1 MTTAAPSP
9 GHAGGAHMTTAA
21 SSPGES
27 PVDDGHVVILGV
39 PTVDLRD
46 RRALAAVAHPD
57 PEVTARAERLK
68 EAALLDFGVRDSVVG
83 SWIYAKC
90 RHQIATMAV
99 PTAAVVAGGDGVCS
113 LLYNPE
119 FFARLGPSGVKFV
132 LFHEAR
138 HLMQRHLYAERELVG
153 DPLFVLA
160 TEVSV
165 NHVAMRRL
173 GMGMPQVEGETVG
186 VDPVAVHRRYE
197 ADLRGQ
203 GLEPLSYA
211 SFVETDL
218 GLYRELRRMAEP
230 PVRVVLCVHMGAG
243 GVPLDA
249 ETVERVGAAVL
260 ESLMRQA
267 RGGNAAARAELLE
280 LADRSGGGGER
291 LSRMWGD
298 LGLGALRGTTQKT
311 RRVEWW
317 RRWLADVLA
326 ARLQPGERLVYPK
339 KLGAVLLALGHE
351 PMLHRRGDTR
361 YKTVLIAF
369 DTSGSMPDSVVG
381 WLTTLVGQ
389 IDGVRA
395 HWLSFDAHVM
405 PFKPGERVLGGG
417 GTSFQGVVDYAE
429 GRLEVGGKRLEDTV
443 DAVIVVT
450 DGYAPE
456 VRPAEPEKWIWLI
469 TDGGSTWPETQDPP
483 MACHRVRTGE
493 D

>member
-1 MTTAAPSP
+1 MTT
-9 GHAGGAHMTTAA
+9 GA
-21 SSPGES
+21 
-27 PVDDGHVVILGV
+27 
-39 PTVDLRD
+39 DLRD
-46 RRALAAVAHPD
+46 RRALAALAHPD
-57 PEVTARAERLK
+57 PAVTERALRLK
-68 EAALLDFGVRDSVVG
+68 EAALLDFGVRDSVAG

-90 RHQIATMAV
+90 RHQIATMGV
-99 PTAAVVAGGDGVCS
+99 PTAAVVATGDGVGS

-119 FFARLGPSGVKFV
+119 FFAGIGPAGVKFV

-138 HLMQRHLYAERELVG
+138 HLMQRHLHTDPELRA

-173 GMGMPQVEGETVG
+173 GMAMPQLDGAVVG
-186 VDPVAVHRRYE
+186 VDPAAVHRAYE
-197 ADLRGQ
+197 ADLRAR
-203 GLEPLSYA
+203 GLEPLGYPA
-211 SFVETDL
+211 FVETDL
-218 GLYRELRRMAEP
+218 GVYRELRRMAAP
-230 PVRVVLCVHMGAG
+230 PGSGVLCVHMEEG

-249 ETVERVGAAVL
+249 ETVERIAASVL

-267 RGGNAAARAELLE
+267 RAGHAGARAELLE
-280 LADRSGGGGER
+280 LAARTGDAGER
-291 LSRMWGD
+291 LARMWGD
-298 LGLGALRGTTQKT
+298 LGLGALRGVTQKT

-317 RRWLADVLA
+317 RRWLVDVLA
-326 ARLQPGERLVYPK
+326 AKLRAGERLVYPK

-351 PMLHRRGDTR
+351 PMLHRRGDVR

-369 DTSGSMPDSVVG
+369 DTSGSMPDSVVE

-395 HWLSFDAHVM
+395 HWLSFDAEVM
-405 PFKPGERVLGGG
+405 PFAPGERVLGGG

-429 GRLEVGGKRLEDTV
+429 GRLEVAGKRLEDDV

-450 DGYAPE
+450 DGHAPA
-456 VRPAEPEKWIWLI
+456 VRPAEPERWIWLI
-469 TDGGSTWPETQDPP
+469 TDGGSTWPEVQEPP

-493 D
+493 DG

>member
-1 MTTAAPSP
+1 MSRVFVHRGPS
-9 GHAGGAHMTTAA
+9 G
-21 SSPGES
+21 
-27 PVDDGHVVILGV
+27 
-39 PTVDLRD
+39 VDLGNRQAVA
-46 RRALAAVAHPD
+46 ALAHPD
-57 PEVTARAERLK
+57 AGVTERARRLK
-68 EAALLDFGVRDSVVG
+68 EAALLDFGVRDSVAG

-90 RHQIATMAV
+90 RYQLATTAV
-99 PTAAVVAGGDGVCS
+99 PTAAVVATGDGVCG

-119 FFARLGPSGVKFV
+119 FFVRLGPSGVKFV

-138 HLMQRHLYAERELVG
+138 HLMHRHLYVDRELLS
-153 DPLFVLA
+153 DPLFRLA

-173 GMGMPQVEGETVG
+173 GMTLPVLDGEPVG
-186 VDPVAVHRRYE
+186 VDPAAVHRDYQ
-197 ADLRGQ
+197 ADLAGQ
-203 GLEPLSYA
+203 GLAALDYDA
-211 SFVETDL
+211 FVETDL
-218 GLYRELRRMAEP
+218 GIYRELRRMAEP
-230 PVRVVLCVHMGAG
+230 PVRVVLCVHLGEDG
-243 GVPLDA
+243 PPLDP
-249 ETVERVGAAVL
+249 ETVGRVAGAVL

-267 RGGNAAARAELLE
+267 RAGNPAARSELLE
-280 LADRSGGGGER
+280 LAARSGEAGER

-298 LGLGALRGTTQKT
+298 LGLAALRGTTQKT

-351 PMLHRRGDTR
+351 PMLHRRGDVR

-369 DTSGSMPDSVVG
+369 DTSGSMPDSVVD

-395 HWLSFDAHVM
+395 HWLSFDAVVM

-417 GTSFQGVVDYAE
+417 GTSFQGVVDHAE
-429 GRLEVGGKRLEDTV
+429 QVLEDGV

-450 DGYAPE
+450 DGYAPV

-469 TDGGSTWPETQDPP
+469 VDGGDTWPERQDPP
-483 MACHRVRTGE
+483 MACHRVLTGE

>member
-1 MTTAAPSP
+1 MS
-9 GHAGGAHMTTAA
+9 
-21 SSPGES
+21 
-27 PVDDGHVVILGV
+27 
-39 PTVDLRD
+39 VDLRD
-46 RRALAAVAHPD
+46 RRVLAAMVHPD
-57 PEVTARAERLK
+57 PAVTERALRLK
-68 EAALLDFGVRDSVVG
+68 EAALLDFGVRDSVAG

-119 FFARLGPSGVKFV
+119 FFAALGPSGVKFV

-138 HLMQRHLYAERELVG
+138 HLMQRHLHTDPDLQA
-153 DPLFVLA
+153 DPLFRLA

-173 GMGMPQVEGETVG
+173 GMAMPRADGETVG
-186 VDPVAVHRRYE
+186 VDPAAVHAGYRD
-197 ADLRGQ
+197 DLREQ
-203 GLEPLSYA
+203 GLTPLDYA
-211 SFVETDL
+211 AFVETDL
-218 GLYRELRRMAEP
+218 GVYRELRRMARP
-230 PVRVVLCVHMGAG
+230 PVAALCVHMGEG
-243 GVPLDA
+243 GVPLDP

-267 RGGNAAARAELLE
+267 RAGNAAAKAELLE
-280 LADRSGGGGER
+280 LAARTGDGGER
-291 LSRMWGD
+291 LARMWGD
-298 LGLGALRGTTQKT
+298 LGLGALRGVTPKT

-326 ARLQPGERLVYPK
+326 AKLRPGERLVYPK

-351 PMLHRRGDTR
+351 PMLHRRGDER

-369 DTSGSMPDSVVG
+369 DTSGSMPGSVVD

-395 HWLSFDAHVM
+395 HWLSFDGEVM
-405 PFKPGERVLGGG
+405 PFAPGERVLGGG

-429 GRLEVGGKRLEDTV
+429 GRLEVRGKRLEDEV

-450 DGYAPE
+450 DGHAPA
-456 VRPAEPEKWIWLI
+456 VRPAEPGKWIWLI
-469 TDGGSTWPETQDPP
+469 TDGGDTWPERQEPP